1 MSSDKI
7 KQCAASDELLQKITV
22 AAQEADAAEQS
33 VSTAQAELVSRSK
46 AVGLLLLEA
55 KKLHPKGKDFE
66 AFLNRVDGLKRSR
79 AYDLMKLAGGRTTD
93 EELRKDARER
103 QAKSRAKKKKP
114 PVTQTPFENGD
125 VIELEADS
133 FRDVTESAEASAE
146 ASAEVRKAEYADA
159 DTAEER
165 WQRSLSNLAGDA
177 IALRAFWRK
186 EFGDWEKF
194 KAPSDLITLAK
205 QAADEWAAIASQLD
219 LSIPTFLRRDEAA

>member
-1 MSSDKI
+1 MSIDKE
-7 KQCAASDELLQKITV
+7 QCAASDELLQKITV
-22 AAQEADAAEQS
+22 ALNAADAAEQS
-33 VSTAQAELVSRSK
+33 VLTAQAELVSRSK

-55 KKLHPKGKDFE
+55 KKLYPKVKVFD
-66 AFLNRVDGLKRSR
+66 AFLGRVQGLKLSR

-93 EELRKDARER
+93 EELRQDARER

-114 PVTQTPFENGD
+114 PVTQTPVENGD

-133 FRDVTESAEASAE
+133 FRDVTETAEASAE
-146 ASAEVRKAEYADA
+146 ASAEVRKAEYADV

-165 WQRSLSNLAGDA
+165 WQRSLGNLAGDA
-177 IALRAFWRK
+177 IALRAFWRQ

-205 QAADEWAAIASQLD
+205 QAADEWTAIASQLD
-219 LSIPTFLRRDEAA
+219 LSIPTFLRRDKAA